1 MSGITL
7 AINDIITRLNDLIAI
22 MRGNLDSEINNY
34 DDGSYN
40 PNNSTPAPTPSYES
54 NPEPSYSYDES
65 DDSDS
70 GDDGNYDD
78 LFVYKYYYP
87 QPLDTEH
94 SVVDR
99 LKSNNIDASWD
110 RRADYYEGIFGDD
123 DYTGSDYQN
132 IRMLD
137 WLKEHGYAKGK
148 KRGEYSTGYHLVGEE
163 GNEFMITNGALREV
177 GTEDTIF
184 TADMTKNIA
193 DFSIDPTQ
201 YLASHMPLPNV
212 KPASTP
218 NNVTSN
224 VDTIEISLP
233 NVTNYAEFKTQLMND
248 RGFKNYMS
256 EATLGVALGH
266 NELAVNKYK

>member
-1 MSGITL
+1 M
-7 AINDIITRLNDLIAI
+7 
-22 MRGNLDSEINNY
+22 
-34 DDGSYN
+34 
-40 PNNSTPAPTPSYES
+40 
-54 NPEPSYSYDES
+54 
-65 DDSDS
+65 
-70 GDDGNYDD
+70 
-78 LFVYKYYYP
+78 FVYKYYYP

-99 LKSNNIDASWD
+99 LKSNDIDASWD
-110 RRADYYEGIFGDD
+110 RRADYYEGIFGDE

-148 KRGEYSTGYHLVGEE
+148 RRGEYSTGYHLVGEE
-163 GNEFMITNGALREV
+163 GNEFVITNGALREV

-184 TADMTKNIA
+184 TADMAKNIA
-193 DFSIDPTQ
+193 DFSINPTQ
-201 YLASHMPLPNV
+201 YLSSHMPLPNV
-212 KPASTP
+212 KPSSIP

-233 NVTNYAEFKTQLMND
+233 NVTNYTEFKTQLMND
-248 RGFKNYMS
+248 RGFKSYVS